1 MRPRVCRLTSY
12 DDACILLRSD
22 GLHPPISAVEG
33 VTEIRMLQIR
43 GPRAWLCAVTVGWV
57 VGCGGPGIDSTSP
70 VPEAVFEPAAV
81 ETVALNVEGM
91 T

>member
-1 MRPRVCRLTSY
+1 
-12 DDACILLRSD
+12 
-22 GLHPPISAVEG
+22 
-33 VTEIRMLQIR
+33 MLQIR

-57 VGCGGPGIDSTSP
+57 VGCGGPGIDSASP

>member
-1 MRPRVCRLTSY
+1 
-12 DDACILLRSD
+12 
-22 GLHPPISAVEG
+22 
-33 VTEIRMLQIR
+33 MLQIR
-43 GPRAWLCAVTVGWV
+43 GSRAWLCAVTAGLV
-57 VGCGGPGIDSTSP
+57 VGCGGPGIDSASP